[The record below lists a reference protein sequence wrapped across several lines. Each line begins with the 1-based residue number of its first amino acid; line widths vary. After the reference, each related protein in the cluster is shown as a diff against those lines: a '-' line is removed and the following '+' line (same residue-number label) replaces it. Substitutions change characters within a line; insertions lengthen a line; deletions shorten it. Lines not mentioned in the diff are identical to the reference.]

1 MGETV
6 TKVRE
11 TSDVL
16 LGLVAM
22 AIIGV
27 LALII
32 LGNLQGNT
40 GFVAD
45 SETINN
51 ETTGTEQDG
60 YSLNGT
66 KEITLKA
73 AANSTFIGGVGS
85 VTVYNFTNPGAIV
98 PASNYTVNG
107 SAGTISLIDISPV
120 WNNVSVVY
128 SFSQES
134 TGQKNTDALI
144 NNFTTGQVVF
154 FGFSNV
160 WFTLLAVT
168 LLIVII
174 AGAIILF
181 KPGMKGGFN

>member
-22 AIIGV
+22 AIIGI

-40 GFVAD
+40 GFGAG
-45 SETINN
+45 
-51 ETTGTEQDG
+51 TTGE
-60 YSLNGT
+60 N
-66 KEITLKA
+66 
-73 AANSTFIGGVGS
+73 N
-85 VTVYNFTNPGAIV
+85 TNA
-98 PASNYTVNG
+98 
-107 SAGTISLIDISPV
+107 LID
-120 WNNVSVVY
+120 
-128 SFSQES
+128 
-134 TGQKNTDALI
+134 
-144 NNFTTGQVVF
+144 NFTTGQVVF

-174 AGAIILF
+174 AGAVVLF
-181 KPGMKGGFN
+181 KPGAKGGFN

>member
-16 LGLVAM
+16 LGLVSM
-22 AIIGV
+22 AIIGII
-27 LALII
+27 ALII

-40 GFVAD
+40 GFKAD

-51 ETTGTEQDG
+51 ETVSDQVG

-73 AANSTFIGGVGS
+73 AANGTFLGGVGT
-85 VTVYNFTNPGAIV
+85 VTVYNFTDPGAIV
-98 PASNYTVNG
+98 PATNYTVNS

-120 WNNVSVVY
+120 WDNVSIVY
-128 SFSQES
+128 NFNFES

-181 KPGMKGGFN
+181 KPGAKGGFN